1 MSRPARHW
9 GERIYGVFVALYPR
23 DFRMRY
29 GPAMRLA
36 FRDML
41 EDSEMPAW
49 RIWFSVLRDLRGSF
63 LHEHLANVRGGIS
76 MGATGIVAGLARVAM
91 LTVLIVTPVA
101 TGAVGYYLGR
111 SQVSPVAEPAPLPL
125 RSIYIQGQDNKP
137 APLPL
142 RSIYIQGQDNKW
154 VPIWTFQTGLQNSQV
169 DVPALQ
175 RAMKDRIKDR
185 TGETGPR

>member
-23 DFRMRY
+23 DFRVRY

-36 FRDML
+36 LRDLL

-91 LTVLIVTPVA
+91 LTVLIGTPVA
-101 TGAVGYYLGR
+101 TGLVGYYLGR
-111 SQVSPVAEPAPLPL
+111 SQVSPVAEPAPFPL
-125 RSIYIQGQDNKP
+125 RGSVY
-137 APLPL
+137 
-142 RSIYIQGQDNKW
+142 
-154 VPIWTFQTGLQNSQV
+154 TFETGHQNSPI
-169 DVPALQ
+169 DLRALPQ
-175 RAMKDRIKDR
+175 LIKDRIKDR